1 MQVTAKFMCPEVVG
15 PVKGGAYEVPEGTD
29 AAGLLALARQAC
41 GLPVDE
47 GLAGQLLFLRNQR
60 PATGDTVLEEVDTVL
75 FLRKIYGG

>member
-1 MQVTAKFMCPEVVG
+1 M
-15 PVKGGAYEVPEGTD
+15 PEGTD

-41 GLPVDE
+41 GLPGDE

-60 PATGDTVLEEVDTVL
+60 PATGDTVLEEGDTVL